1 MRFARLT
8 PGRRFRVILLLSA
21 LLLVSGLWSLG
32 TGAAPISLISAARS
46 LVAGAFSPEQA
57 AILLRVRLPRILL
70 AALAGAALA
79 ASGTTFQAV
88 LRNSLADPY
97 VLGIS
102 GGAALGAILA
112 VTSGL
117 EEAASGWLVRPL
129 AAFAG
134 ACLTVVAIVW
144 LSRSRGHVASYP
156 MLLIGWIFNSFFL
169 ALILF
174 LETAVDF
181 SRVRGAIFW
190 LVGTLSPQPYPV
202 LAALSTLVAIGFLA
216 LILQAH
222 QMNLICAGEETA
234 RQLGLPVERTKTIS
248 ILAASLITAAVV
260 SFSGL
265 IGFVGLIVPHAARFL
280 FGPDHRLL
288 LPSSALL
295 GALALVLADTLA
307 RTLLA
312 PTEVPVGILTVLV
325 GGPCFILLYR
335 RHHAETYFD

>member
-1 MRFARLT
+1 MSHPRLT
-8 PGRRFRVILLLSA
+8 ATRLLRVTCVLSA
-21 LLLVSGLWSLG
+21 LVGFAAIGSLCVGSADVGLGSALRFLSGEG
-32 TGAAPISLISAARS
+32 
-46 LVAGAFSPEQA
+46 VSPERT
-57 AILLRVRLPRILL
+57 AILFRIRLPRILL
-70 AALAGAALA
+70 GVLAGAALSA
-79 ASGTTFQAV
+79 AGTAFQAV
-88 LRNSLADPY
+88 LRNPLADPY
-97 VLGIS
+97 ILGIS

-117 EEAASGWLVRPL
+117 EFAAGGYPVRPL

-134 ACLTVVAIVW
+134 AALTVAAIFW
-144 LSRSRGHVASYP
+144 LSRSRGRVASYP

-181 SRVRGAIFW
+181 SRVHGAIFW

-202 LAALSTLVAIGFLA
+202 LGALAGLVAAGFAVLA
-216 LILQAH
+216 TQARG
-222 QMNLICAGEETA
+222 MDLICAGEESA
-234 RQLGLPVERTKTIS
+234 RQLGSPVERTRMLS

-288 LPSSALL
+288 LPASALL
-295 GALALVLADTLA
+295 GALGLILADTLA
-307 RTLLA
+307 RTILA
-312 PTEVPVGILTVLV
+312 PTELPVGVLTVMV
-325 GGPCFILLYR
+325 GGPCFIFLYR
-335 RHHAETYFD
+335 RHQAETYFD